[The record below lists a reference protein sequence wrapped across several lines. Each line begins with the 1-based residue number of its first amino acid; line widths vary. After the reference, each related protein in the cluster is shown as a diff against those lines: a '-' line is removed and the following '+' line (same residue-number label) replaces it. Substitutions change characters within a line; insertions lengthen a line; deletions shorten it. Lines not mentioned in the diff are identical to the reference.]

1 MSEEDIPGA
10 TLPRD
15 SLEECKVKQLQSFVS
30 RSEDNGGERRFSSE
44 VRNEDT
50 VLCTLNVMNPSEFAV
65 CYIYI

>member
-1 MSEEDIPGA
+1 M
-10 TLPRD
+10 
-15 SLEECKVKQLQSFVS
+15 S

-65 CYIYI
+65 CYIYIYIEFFPVKTSFDNYSLP